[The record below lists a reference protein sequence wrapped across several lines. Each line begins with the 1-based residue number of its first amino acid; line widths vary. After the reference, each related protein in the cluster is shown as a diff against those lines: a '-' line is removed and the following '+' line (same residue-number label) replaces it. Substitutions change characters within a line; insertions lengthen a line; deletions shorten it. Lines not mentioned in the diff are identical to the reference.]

1 MNNPVLNAVIS
12 SKLIH
17 IPQPQSAEPG
27 LIELAEGH
35 LIKATVQRVA
45 DEMALLNFGGKSIM
59 VRTDVP
65 LEPQQ
70 RVLLQVTTANANNIS
85 FQIVNQ
91 ASPSTTDGQPAS
103 LTLPPG
109 NLQSL
114 LLTWGL
120 EPDPINQN
128 IAKSIFAQSHTLTP
142 ESIQTVRTMWQTLP
156 TYASLPSDNGG
167 QVGNLDALVYL
178 HTNKLPINSESL
190 LLAKHWL
197 NNALPI
203 AHRLTNLQQTLQTVQ
218 TRLQSLIQ
226 QTTSNT
232 AQSTETSIPLQ
243 PQNGQAAAAPIPQ
256 PLTNLLSTVNATL
269 SQMTNWSISADT
281 PTGEIAARLA
291 NLITNL
297 GTPPESHLANQAN
310 PQAAL
315 PPTELAN
322 GGEQRGL
329 SPATPAVAQQA
340 TKAAPQTQPTNGASA
355 PQPAAANPAPQP
367 AEPFQM
373 PASAHS
379 QPGPASEQLNP
390 LPRLA
395 AAIHQALDNP
405 NLDQPTAHALRQLS
419 TQLEAVVKDL
429 GAIQLSNLTHPA
441 QPLNEPY
448 YMFPVPLQTPQGP
461 QTAQLRVYRRYGHS
475 SVDPDNLRLALL
487 LDLPEL
493 GEIAVNLTVF
503 EQHLSG
509 KIFSGKETTHQRVE
523 NSLDELYH
531 NLKNLGYHID
541 SLRADRL
548 SDVEKREF
556 DRSQPAETIEVPMQQ
571 INITA

>member
-1 MNNPVLNAVIS
+1 MNNPVLNAAIS

-17 IPQPQSAEPG
+17 IPQPQTAEPG

-45 DEMALLNFGGKSIM
+45 DEMALLNFGGKAIM

-91 ASPSTTDGQPAS
+91 TSPSATDGQSAS
-103 LTLPPG
+103 LTLPPD
-109 NLQSL
+109 NLRSL
-114 LLTWGL
+114 LLTWNL
-120 EPDPINQN
+120 ETDPINQN
-128 IAKSIFAQSHTLTP
+128 IAKSIFAQSHTLNP
-142 ESIQTVRTMWQTLP
+142 DSIQSVRTLWQTLP
-156 TYASLPSDNGG
+156 TYASLPPDIGG

-190 LLAKHWL
+190 SLAKHWL

-203 AHRLTNLQQTLQTVQ
+203 AHRLTDLQQTLQTVQ

-226 QTTSNT
+226 QTASNT
-232 AQSTETSIPLQ
+232 AQSTGTSTSLQ
-243 PQNGQAAAAPIPQ
+243 TQNGQAAAQTPQ

-269 SQMTNWSISADT
+269 SQISNWSISADT
-281 PTGEIAARLA
+281 PTAQIAARLA
-291 NLITNL
+291 DLVTNL
-297 GTPPESHLANQAN
+297 GTPPESQLANQAN
-310 PQAAL
+310 PQTAT
-315 PPTELAN
+315 PPNQLAT
-322 GGEQRGL
+322 GGGQRGP
-329 SPATPAVAQQA
+329 SPVIANAPQA
-340 TKAAPQTQPTNGASA
+340 SADAAPQTQLTNGASA
-355 PQPAAANPAPQP
+355 PQPAAGNPAPQP

-379 QPGPASEQLNP
+379 QPGPTAEPLNP

-395 AAIHQALDNP
+395 AAIHQALSSP
-405 NLDQPTAHALRQLS
+405 NLDETTTHALRQLS
-419 TQLEAVVKDL
+419 TQLETIVKDL

-448 YMFPVPLQTPQGP
+448 YMFPVPLQTPHGP
-461 QTAQLRVYRRYGHS
+461 QTAQLRVYRRYGHA

-509 KIFSGKETTHQRVE
+509 KIFSGKEDTHQRVE
-523 NSLDELYH
+523 SSLGELYH

-556 DRSQPAETIEVPMQQ
+556 DGPLPAETIEVPMQQ